1 MGMGPRIYIYIYI
14 RIHRSMHG
22 TVGVGCR
29 LRRLPP
35 DWFRN
40 HWSEAAE
47 VMAVGHAADL
57 TLRGAVLSD
66 TF

>member
-1 MGMGPRIYIYIYI
+1 MGMGPRNHIYTYIYIY
-14 RIHRSMHG
+14 RSMHG

-35 DWFRN
+35 GWFQNR
-40 HWSEAAE
+40 WSEAAE
-47 VMAVGHAADL
+47 VMAVCHAADL
-57 TLRGAVLSD
+57 TLKGTVLSD